1 MRESHPDLSEREQQ
15 LITLAA
21 QGLTDTAIAHKL
33 GISEPTVKSYWQR
46 VRSKL
51 GPHNRT
57 ELVARA
63 LQEESELAVAELHG
77 EITRLRDALK
87 HTDRST
93 MDLQREMLENAPDAV
108 FAVDQDG
115 NFLWLNLEAERMFG
129 YRFDELVGKP
139 VSILVPQQMQE
150 RHRLHLRQYL
160 DNPGRK
166 RMGEHLA
173 TVAVRKDGEE
183 FAIAASLAPLDT
195 PNGQIVIC
203 FVREVSEQQAVAS
216 YAERHGA
223 KSK

>member
-63 LQEESELAVAELHG
+63 LQEESELAVAELNG

-139 VSILVPQQMQE
+139 VSILVHQQMQE

-160 DNPGRK
+160 DNPERK

-183 FAIAASLAPLDT
+183 FEIAASLAPLDT